1 MPYKWPVK
9 RQLKSRALPALLPVL
24 FVLALVTSSHPAIAS
39 AQIELTP
46 GGRIGPLRIDR
57 SGRAAVVGFAG
68 QPDAEAYGS
77 EGGDGAPGWDALG
90 YKCTERPPR
99 HGFMAPLGGGPP
111 YKYCRT
117 VYYVADETERLATFA
132 TNERRFRTGHGIRVG
147 MRTRRAARRAHRP
160 ATAGCAEAIY
170 LMTRR
175 AQLSI
180 ALLGARAVERG
191 HRFLAVGGHV
201 GALVLSSRHTY
212 LNVFDCL

>member
-1 MPYKWPVK
+1 MWPVK
-9 RQLKSRALPALLPVL
+9 RQLQSRTLPALLSPL
-24 FVLALVTSSHPAIAS
+24 FVLALMASGLPATAS
-39 AQIELTP
+39 AQVELTP

-77 EGGDGAPGWDALG
+77 EGGDGWDALG
-90 YKCTERPPR
+90 YKCTEHPPR

-111 YKYCRT
+111 YRYCRT
-117 VYYVADETERLATFA
+117 VYYVANETGRLATFA
-132 TNERRFRTGHGIRVG
+132 TNERRFRTGHGIHVG

-201 GALVLSSRHTY
+201 GALVLSSQHTY